1 MKSFIFILFGLLMS
15 CATNTQYVDN
25 TELVVEYD
33 GVVEVRSGGA
43 YIDEATLKEILREED
58 KTHYIIFS
66 DDMCGGC
73 VHLKEKLR
81 ERGWIDK
88 VHFLNLDDK
97 WVQQIAVIMK
107 IKAVPTLV
115 VELAGDKGALFYEG
129 PAEIMMDLVN
139 KL

>member
-1 MKSFIFILFGLLMS
+1 MKSFILILVGLLMS
-15 CATNTQYVDN
+15 CSGAQEARNS
-25 TELVVEYD
+25 ELTAEYY
-33 GVVEVRSGGA
+33 GVVEVRAGGA
-43 YIDEATLKEILREED
+43 YVDEATLRQILKQDD

-66 DDMCGGC
+66 DDMCGAC
-73 VHLKEKLR
+73 THLKQKLR

-97 WVQQIAVIMK
+97 WVQELTAIMN

-115 VELAGDKGALFYEG
+115 VELKDGKGALYFEG
-129 PAEIMMDLVN
+129 PGEIMMHLVR